1 VLDIQADLSITV
13 DGEPVSVRSEGEA
26 LVASFRSVRK
36 ALRVLRTLPF
46 PDGAGRRATLRT
58 AAGTVRLSGVDV
70 IVRVGRRTVARAG
83 PAAQPGWLSR
93 LLRLGDVEVY
103 AGQVVLAALGR

>member
-1 VLDIQADLSITV
+1 MLDIQADLSITV
-13 DGEPVSVRSEGEA
+13 DGEPVSVRSEGEV
-26 LVASFRSVRK
+26 LVASFQSVLK
-36 ALRVLRTLPF
+36 ALHVLQTVPF

-70 IVRVGRRTVARAG
+70 LVRVGRRTVARAG